1 MSIIHKLS
9 IPKFRPFHCSL
20 SFSRSPVLMSI
31 IHKLSIPNRTTVS
44 PLFAMAPETMEEQ
57 EPNNMSAFFMSVAHD
72 HGMALKSSE
81 DYMDGYQEKLKKLKV
96 ALWNARDSSE
106 CLIMIDGLQR
116 LAIDYHFEEEIEAI
130 LGRINRSIAES
141 DGVYDDNDLYYV
153 SLRFR
158 LLRQNGYHPSADVFN
173 KFKDEKETFKLSLRE
188 DHRGIMELFEASEL
202 RIEGEI
208 ILDEASV
215 FASKHLNDVLK
226 HVGEDEARVIRDT
239 LNHPFN
245 KSLARFKAK
254 PYIKNFERDYG
265 TNDILQ
271 ELVKVDFNI
280 VQTLHQKELL
290 EVSMWWKDLGL
301 TRELKFAR
309 NQPVKWYLW
318 SIAALSDPRYSKER
332 IELTKPISLIY
343 IMDDIFDVQG
353 TFDELVLFTEAINM
367 WDLSAMEKLPH
378 YMKVFY
384 KVIYDITDDISSKVF
399 EEHGCNPSNSLR
411 KAWGKL
417 CDAFLME
424 AKWFASGK
432 VPEAEEYLKNGTIS
446 TGVHDEKQDGHDG
459 SYINCYLKENRS
471 STVESARKHVFCM
484 ISDAWKRLNKECLSS
499 TPFSSSFVKASLN
512 AARMV
517 SLMYSYDDNH
527 QLPNLEEHI
536 KSLLYENI
544 TL

>member
-1 MSIIHKLS
+1 
-9 IPKFRPFHCSL
+9 
-20 SFSRSPVLMSI
+20 
-31 IHKLSIPNRTTVS
+31 
-44 PLFAMAPETMEEQ
+44 MAPETMEEQ

-446 TGVHDEKQDGHDG
+446 TGVHVLFVHIFFLLGQGITKESVDLIDNIPGLVTYPATILRLWDDLGSAMDEKQDGHDG

>member
-1 MSIIHKLS
+1 
-9 IPKFRPFHCSL
+9 
-20 SFSRSPVLMSI
+20 
-31 IHKLSIPNRTTVS
+31 
-44 PLFAMAPETMEEQ
+44 MAPETMEEQ

-81 DYMDGYQEKLKKLKV
+81 GYMDGYQEKLKKLKV

-173 KFKDEKETFKLSLRE
+173 KFKDENGTFKLSLRE
-188 DHRGIMELFEASEL
+188 DLRGIMELFEASEL

-215 FASKHLNDVLK
+215 FASKYLNDMLK

-254 PYIKNFERDYG
+254 PYIKNFKRDYG

-280 VQTLHQKELL
+280 VQTLHQKELF

-301 TRELKFAR
+301 TQELKFAR

-399 EEHGCNPSNSLR
+399 EEHGCNPSDSLR

-424 AKWFASGK
+424 AKWFTSGK
-432 VPEAEEYLKNGTIS
+432 VPEAEEYLKNGVIS
-446 TGVHDEKQDGHDG
+446 TGVHVVFVHIFFLLGQGITKESVDLIDNIPGLVTYPATILRLWDDLGSAMDEKQDGHDG

-484 ISDAWKRLNKECLSS
+484 ISDAWKRLNKECLSPR
-499 TPFSSSFVKASLN
+499 PFSSSFVKASLN

>member
-1 MSIIHKLS
+1 
-9 IPKFRPFHCSL
+9 
-20 SFSRSPVLMSI
+20 
-31 IHKLSIPNRTTVS
+31 
-44 PLFAMAPETMEEQ
+44 MECKR
-57 EPNNMSAFFMSVAHD
+57 F
-72 HGMALKSSE
+72 
-81 DYMDGYQEKLKKLKV
+81 
-96 ALWNARDSSE
+96 SE

-173 KFKDEKETFKLSLRE
+173 KFKDEKGTFKLSLRE
-188 DHRGIMELFEASEL
+188 DLRGIMELFEASEL

-215 FASKHLNDVLK
+215 FASKHLND
-226 HVGEDEARVIRDT
+226 
-239 LNHPFN
+239 
-245 KSLARFKAK
+245 
-254 PYIKNFERDYG
+254 
-265 TNDILQ
+265 

-301 TRELKFAR
+301 TQELKFAR

-343 IMDDIFDVQG
+343 IMDDIFDVHG
-353 TFDELVLFTEAINM
+353 TFYELVLFTEAINM

-399 EEHGCNPSNSLR
+399 EEHGCNPSDSLR

-424 AKWFASGK
+424 AKWFTSGK
-432 VPEAEEYLKNGTIS
+432 VPEAEEYLKNG
-446 TGVHDEKQDGHDG
+446 DEKQDGHDG

-484 ISDAWKRLNKECLSS
+484 ISDAWKRLNKECLSPRPFS
-499 TPFSSSFVKASLN
+499 SSFVKASLNAARMVMLMYTVESARKHVFSMISDAWKKLNKECLSPRPFSSSFVKASLN

-527 QLPNLEEHI
+527 QLPNLEQQI

>member
-1 MSIIHKLS
+1 
-9 IPKFRPFHCSL
+9 
-20 SFSRSPVLMSI
+20 
-31 IHKLSIPNRTTVS
+31 
-44 PLFAMAPETMEEQ
+44 MAPETMEEQ

-81 DYMDGYQEKLKKLKV
+81 DYMFLTLYQEKLKKLKV

-116 LAIDYHFEEEIEAI
+116 LAID
-130 LGRINRSIAES
+130 ES

-188 DHRGIMELFEASEL
+188 DLRGIMELFEASEL

-301 TRELKFAR
+301 TQELKFAR

-343 IMDDIFDVQG
+343 IMDDIFDVHR

-399 EEHGCNPSNSLR
+399 EEHGCNPSDSFR
-411 KAWGKL
+411 KA
-417 CDAFLME
+417 
-424 AKWFASGK
+424 
-432 VPEAEEYLKNGTIS
+432 VPEAEEYLKNGVIS
-446 TGVHDEKQDGHDG
+446 TGVHVVFVHIFFLLGQGITKESVDLIDNIPGLVTYPATILRLWDDLGSAMDEKQDD
-459 SYINCYLKENRS
+459 
-471 STVESARKHVFCM
+471 T
-484 ISDAWKRLNKECLSS
+484 
-499 TPFSSSFVKASLN
+499 
-512 AARMV
+512 MV
-517 SLMYSYDDNH
+517 H
-527 QLPNLEEHI
+527 
-536 KSLLYENI
+536 
-544 TL
+544 T

>member
-1 MSIIHKLS
+1 
-9 IPKFRPFHCSL
+9 
-20 SFSRSPVLMSI
+20 
-31 IHKLSIPNRTTVS
+31 
-44 PLFAMAPETMEEQ
+44 MAPETMEEE

-173 KFKDEKETFKLSLRE
+173 KFKDENGTFKLSLRE
-188 DHRGIMELFEASEL
+188 NHRGIMELFEASEL

-318 SIAALSDPRYSKER
+318 SIATLSDPRYSKER

-343 IMDDIFDVQG
+343 IMDDIFDVHG
-353 TFDELVLFTEAINM
+353 TFDELVLFTEAINI

-399 EEHGCNPSNSLR
+399 EEHGCNPSDSLR

-424 AKWFASGK
+424 AKWFTSGK
-432 VPEAEEYLKNGTIS
+432 VPEAEEYLKNGVIS
-446 TGVHDEKQDGHDG
+446 TGVHVVFVHIYFLLGQGITKESVDLIDNIPGLVTYPATILRLWDDLGSAMDEKQDGHDG

-499 TPFSSSFVKASLN
+499 TPFSSSFVKASIN

-527 QLPNLEEHI
+527 QLPNLVEHI